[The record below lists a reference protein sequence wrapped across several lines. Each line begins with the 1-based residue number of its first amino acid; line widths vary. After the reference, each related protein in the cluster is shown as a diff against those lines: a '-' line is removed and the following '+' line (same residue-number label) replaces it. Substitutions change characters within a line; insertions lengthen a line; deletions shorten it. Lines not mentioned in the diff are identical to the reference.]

1 MLKSKLRPLPAFN
14 EKGLDDIAPTEVA
27 SAPPETEAAP
37 DKPEDADKTFVV
49 CFCIWGDGIVGFW
62 SEWTLIMGGAP
73 GAGGP
78 PDAEAPL
85 GITWNIILS
94 FTCVILKDHLESK
107 ESLDSRWTLIF
118 IKL

>member
-49 CFCIWGDGIVGFW
+49 CFGIWGDGIVGFW
-62 SEWTLIMGGAP
+62 SDWTLIMGGAP

-85 GITWNIILS
+85 GITWNIIFS
-94 FTCVILKDHLESK
+94 FT
-107 ESLDSRWTLIF
+107 
-118 IKL
+118 

>member
-62 SEWTLIMGGAP
+62 SDWTLIMGGAP

-85 GITWNIILS
+85 GITWNIIFS
-94 FTCVILKDHLESK
+94 FT
-107 ESLDSRWTLIF
+107 
-118 IKL
+118 